1 MSIKDSN
8 RLKGTTST
16 NGFKVNVGKLE
27 IKNPESIKN
36 LIRSG
41 ALLTCKGN
49 VP

>member
-8 RLKGTTST
+8 RLKGTSCT
-16 NGFKVNVGKLE
+16 NGFKINVGKIEL
-27 IKNPESIKN
+27 KNPESIKD
-36 LIRSG
+36 LIRNG